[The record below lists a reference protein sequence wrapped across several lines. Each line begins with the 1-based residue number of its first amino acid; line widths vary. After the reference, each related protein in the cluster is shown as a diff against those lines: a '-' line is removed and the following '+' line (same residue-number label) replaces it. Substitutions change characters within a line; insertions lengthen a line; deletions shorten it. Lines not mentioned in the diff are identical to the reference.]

1 LDELTD
7 DDLFHAGVPRPLI
20 PAVRAIRTDAA
31 FEEVAPY
38 LPEEAQQVLFW
49 VAAGRSLDEALRET
63 LGTLNA
69 GAARPESPGD
79 FSKLDQVGN
88 FNLVL
93 IEGEEELRA
102 ILAEDIEMWR
112 VFLHPYQRKIVE
124 WNAAGPIKI
133 NGAAGTGKTVALMH
147 RAVYL
152 AKRLTDPKDKV
163 LVTTFTTNLS
173 VTIEHLIAQLSPEA
187 AKRIEVTNL
196 HQLARTICLQSEWRG
211 RIADDQEL
219 GEIWDAMLPPASE
232 TDEFNRQFV
241 KEEYESV
248 VDAMGIDTEEEYLT
262 VVRDRTPKTVPAA
275 ASEAVAEFSGFQP
288 PTSEEGAPNL
298 RGDDSPGPHD
308 RRERPRREHRTSKIS
323 ARSR

>member
-1 LDELTD
+1 MLQVFDVAEVEEAAERSGDGNGAQAAESRSYPLDKLTD
-7 DDLFHAGVPRPLI
+7 DDLFHAGVPRPLV

-31 FEEVAPY
+31 FEKVAPY

-133 NGAAGTGKTVALMH
+133 TGAAGTGKTVALMH

-152 AKRLTDPKDKV
+152 AKRLTDPRKNTRASSMQWASILRRSISPSSGPDAQ
-163 LVTTFTTNLS
+163 NCPGSS
-173 VTIEHLIAQLSPEA
+173 VGS
-187 AKRIEVTNL
+187 
-196 HQLARTICLQSEWRG
+196 CG
-211 RIADDQEL
+211 RIFWISTAD
-219 GEIWDAMLPPASE
+219 
-232 TDEFNRQFV
+232 FRR
-241 KEEYESV
+241 
-248 VDAMGIDTEEEYLT
+248 
-262 VVRDRTPKTVPAA
+262 RD
-275 ASEAVAEFSGFQP
+275 S
-288 PTSEEGAPNL
+288 
-298 RGDDSPGPHD
+298 
-308 RRERPRREHRTSKIS
+308 
-323 ARSR
+323 